1 MMELMM
7 QIALCLVV
15 AILLGFLI
23 GWFFAKAL
31 GSEEYDMDY
40 DELSNRE
47 DEHNRQVTSLEL
59 KYEKEKIIRANEE
72 KKSKDLKFELMKK
85 VTLLKNTNGMLQK
98 IQSKN
103 SDKADKDSKRVIELE
118 KLLKD
123 RDAELSEFESVLIKA
138 EQTIEKLRKI

>member
-1 MMELMM
+1 MELIME
-7 QIALCLVV
+7 IALCLIV

-23 GWFFAKAL
+23 GWFFAKSL
-31 GSEEYDMDY
+31 CSEEYDMDY

-72 KKSKDLKFELMKK
+72 KKSKDLKFELMKN
-85 VTLLKNTNGMLQK
+85 VTLLKNTNDMLQK

-103 SDKADKDSKRVIELE
+103 SDDSDTNSKRLDKLE

-123 RDAELSEFESVLIKA
+123 KDAELSEFESVLIKA
-138 EQTIEKLRKI
+138 EKTIEKLRRV